1 MKIERIT
8 AEPITADGHDA
19 TPRPGRV
26 WIDGRPVTLYLE
38 SALWKLLRSIAAE
51 QGLTLEELCERHRQR
66 HSARRFLCPVGA
78 AYMSGAT
85 SASKSPTHL
94 LPARLRAIINDGEG
108 PTIQ

>member
-1 MKIERIT
+1 MKVERIT

-51 QGLTLEELCERHRQR
+51 QGLTLEELCEDIASVTAPDASFVQ
-66 HSARRFLCPVGA
+66 SARLYVWGHIGQQIQP
-78 AYMSGAT
+78 
-85 SASKSPTHL
+85 HL
-94 LPARLRAIINDGEG
+94 LPARLRALINDGEG

>member
-1 MKIERIT
+1 MKVERIT

-26 WIDGRPVTLYLE
+26 WIDGRPITLYLE

-51 QGLTLEELCERHRQR
+51 QGLTLDKLCGDIADVTAPDASFVQ
-66 HSARRFLCPVGA
+66 SARLYVWGHIAQEIP
-78 AYMSGAT
+78 
-85 SASKSPTHL
+85 PHL